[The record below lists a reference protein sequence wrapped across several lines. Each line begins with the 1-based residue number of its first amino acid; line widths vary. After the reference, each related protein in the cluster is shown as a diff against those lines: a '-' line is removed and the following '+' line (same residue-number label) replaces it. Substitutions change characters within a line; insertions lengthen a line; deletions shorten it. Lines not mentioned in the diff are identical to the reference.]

1 MVHFYTAEVVKENG
15 SQSDSYP
22 TICGAEASAV
32 QEMDAET
39 SFSSHSAAFCFWG
52 ALYLD
57 KGHLGSLHISL
68 NVFKVDRVEFQSHFT
83 LQHDTVYTEPKYE
96 QSRNGEKKAISLKTE
111 QIH

>member
-39 SFSSHSAAFCFWG
+39 SFSSHSVLHSAFEVHCTW
-52 ALYLD
+52 
-57 KGHLGSLHISL
+57 I
-68 NVFKVDRVEFQSHFT
+68 KVT
-83 LQHDTVYTEPKYE
+83 LEV
-96 QSRNGEKKAISLKTE
+96 
-111 QIH
+111 